1 MTSEPYRFDVQA
13 VALTVEFQH
22 RVVALVG
29 RTAHGVGHHDDP
41 VAVIDGAEHG
51 GQHAHVGLGSG
62 HDQGVGAT
70 ILQMPVELMSGE
82 DSPTVVAHTRT
93 DAAYEAAIV
102 AEFEKHH
109 QRFCKASLPAEIKI
123 ILILLPMNNKA
134 RLLERFDAKLKGMMA

>member
-1 MTSEPYRFDVQA
+1 
-13 VALTVEFQH
+13 
-22 RVVALVG
+22 
-29 RTAHGVGHHDDP
+29 
-41 VAVIDGAEHG
+41 
-51 GQHAHVGLGSG
+51 
-62 HDQGVGAT
+62 
-70 ILQMPVELMSGE
+70 MPVELMSGE

>member
-1 MTSEPYRFDVQA
+1 MTSEPYRFDLRA

-29 RTAHGVGHHDDP
+29 RT
-41 VAVIDGAEHG
+41 
-51 GQHAHVGLGSG
+51 AHVGLGSG